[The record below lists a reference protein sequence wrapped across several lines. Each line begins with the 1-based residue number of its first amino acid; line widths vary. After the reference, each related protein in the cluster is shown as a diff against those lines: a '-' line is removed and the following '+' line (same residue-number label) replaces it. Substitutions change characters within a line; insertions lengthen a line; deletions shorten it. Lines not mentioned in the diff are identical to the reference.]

1 VESSF
6 RFRSVIGFKAKTAG
20 RNSRMVV
27 NVNLPTNFS
36 IEMPQLK
43 DIQEALARLEKGGGE
58 LRTVLLAIDQRTNEA
73 AGLVAAMFDQMKD
86 GLSAEE
92 AGKLIAKYA
101 PLIDALNAIA
111 KNGEPTSPPPIAG
124 DSFAL

>member
-1 VESSF
+1 
-6 RFRSVIGFKAKTAG
+6 
-20 RNSRMVV
+20 MVV

-43 DIQEALARLEKGGGE
+43 DIQETLARLEKGSGE
-58 LRTVLLAIDQRTNEA
+58 AKAVLLAIDQRTNEA
-73 AGLVAAMFDQMKD
+73 ADLLAAMFDQMKD

-101 PLIDALNAIA
+101 PLVDALNAIA
-111 KNGEPTSPPPIAG
+111 KNGEATSPPPIAG
-124 DSFAL
+124 NPFANIENTFGPLTTRPRRT

>member
-1 VESSF
+1 
-6 RFRSVIGFKAKTAG
+6 
-20 RNSRMVV
+20 MVV

-73 AGLVAAMFDQMKD
+73 ARLVASMFDQMKD
-86 GLSAEE
+86 GLSAGGLE
-92 AGKLIAKYA
+92 
-101 PLIDALNAIA
+101 
-111 KNGEPTSPPPIAG
+111 S
-124 DSFAL
+124 

>member
-1 VESSF
+1 
-6 RFRSVIGFKAKTAG
+6 
-20 RNSRMVV
+20 MVV

-43 DIQEALARLEKGGGE
+43 DIQETLARLEKGSGE
-58 LRTVLLAIDQRTNEA
+58 AKAVLLAIDQRTNEA
-73 AGLVAAMFDQMKD
+73 AGLVASMFDQMKD
-86 GLSAEE
+86 GLTADE

-111 KNGEPTSPPPIAG
+111 KNGEPTSPPPIAE
-124 DSFAL
+124 DSLAMIDNTFGPQSTKPRRT

>member
-1 VESSF
+1 
-6 RFRSVIGFKAKTAG
+6 
-20 RNSRMVV
+20 MVV

-43 DIQEALARLEKGGGE
+43 DIKEALARLEKGGGE

-73 AGLVAAMFDQMKD
+73 AGLVASMFDQMKN
-86 GLSAEE
+86 GLTAEE

-111 KNGEPTSPPPIAG
+111 KNGEATSPPPIAE
-124 DSFAL
+124 DSLAMIDTTFGPQPTNPRRT